1 MTLNIWTY
9 IYNNNGSNNNNNNN
23 NDTEYIFP

>member
-23 NDTEYIFP
+23 DTEYIFP